1 MRPYGL
7 LGRRIGQDRLTK
19 TTSPYI
25 IYIGCACVCADS
37 TSTENE
43 RNHQPNLLLYILFI
57 YGWMG
62 CNFIFG
68 WKIDENVEFDNEN
81 YF

>member
-7 LGRRIGQDRLTK
+7 VGRRIGQDRLAK

-25 IYIGCACVCADS
+25 IYRGCACVYVYVYACADS

-57 YGWMG
+57 YGLMG
-62 CNFIFG
+62 YNL
-68 WKIDENVEFDNEN
+68 
-81 YF
+81 